1 MHFLKSLVLAGLLL
15 TPALA
20 EAQMADSLQGA
31 VTKSANRKK
40 GETVSFAGLRS
51 DRPSVA
57 WRALEAREASKV
69 HQGEDVIVLFVAV
82 AGSGDGQVYYIY
94 PKAMRFVLVEI
105 GALEARIREH
115 EYRPQLTFGTL
126 H

>member
-1 MHFLKSLVLAGLLL
+1 VHFLKSLILAGLLL
-15 TPALA
+15 IPGLA

-40 GETVSFAGLRS
+40 GGTVSFTGLRS
-51 DRPSVA
+51 DRPSVT
-57 WRALEAREASKV
+57 WPGVEAREARKV
-69 HQGEDVIVLFVAV
+69 HQGEDLIVLFVAV
-82 AGSGDGQVYYIY
+82 ADSGDGQVYYIY
-94 PKAMRFVLVEI
+94 PKVMRFVLVEI